1 MHHSAANTHIRKFL
15 GTIPLDQLQYAKVPF
30 WNNIQIP
37 LSEHSWELQIIA
49 IWNTKGRISLN
60 AHNKDW
66 LKELAKEIPEAT
78 WEIQNTHNH
87 PYQTA
92 LGSGQHSGLNKL
104 NKLPN
109 DHPQA
114 PEGPDKTSA
123 LISTDQ
129 PHNCNMD
136 EAPQN
141 SSSQNLTRKV
151 KDWRDWTYT
160 DGSLQKNEVG
170 QDTGS
175 GVYHPHLNVSHYVN
189 PKGMGVTN
197 TISRAELAAI
207 AAAVIHGYSH
217 IATDSLTSLH
227 QIKKQLSHPNLHR
240 HHIQGDVLQSIAKAI
255 CQSPSPVHF
264 FKLKS
269 HAGIIGNEHAD
280 TLAKKSATTYSDI
293 ANTSIRTAGPEG
305 NPFYDIHWIAKE
317 DTENKYKPIIIPI
330 QQTWPILLPQSFGT
344 YQTTVTPFKHTCIFS
359 INWEMPKLKQT
370 TMRTTRPS

>member
-1 MHHSAANTHIRKFL
+1 MLLLIATRHAIYSAAVSTEETATFMLLPSWNKDMTTNPYASLCHKYPHMCKFP
-15 GTIPLDQLQYAKVPF
+15 GTIPSDQLQYAKVPF

-37 LSEHSWELQIIA
+37 LSKQSWGLQVIA
-49 IWNTKGRISLN
+49 IWNTKGRVCLN

-66 LKELAKEIPEAT
+66 LKELAKDIPEAE
-78 WEIQNTHNH
+78 WEIQNIHNH

-92 LGSGQHSGLNKL
+92 LGSGQHSGLNKF

-114 PEGPDKTSA
+114 SEGPDKTIA

-129 PHNCNMD
+129 PHNCNID

-189 PKGMGVTN
+189 PKGMGITN

-207 AAAVIHGYSH
+207 AAAVTHGHSH

-227 QIKKQLSHPNLHR
+227 QIKQQLSHPNLHR

-255 CQSPSPVHF
+255 RQSPLPIHF
-264 FKLKS
+264 FKVKS

-280 TLAKKSATTYSDI
+280 VLAKKSATTYSDI
-293 ANTSIRTAGPEG
+293 ADTSIRIAGALRE
-305 NPFYDIHWIAKE
+305 
-317 DTENKYKPIIIPI
+317 IP
-330 QQTWPILLPQSFGT
+330 S
-344 YQTTVTPFKHTCIFS
+344 TTSTGLQKKT
-359 INWEMPKLKQT
+359 
-370 TMRTTRPS
+370 